1 MEVAQQGRS
10 LMNAI
15 NALAVFASDDTQR
28 FEQLLESHLSS
39 NAAEI
44 PVNDYMENGGSPDP
58 MSFDNRISNIHD
70 DENSVYAD
78 LVVQFQENHPS
89 ASATTTS
96 SDFIGTDS
104 YTAKFKLR
112 IDKEGGEIHFED
124 GGYRNTTDD
133 EEGDEDED

>member
-1 MEVAQQGRS
+1 
-10 LMNAI
+10 MNAI
-15 NALAVFASDDTQR
+15 NALASFASDDTQR

-44 PVNDYMENGGSPDP
+44 PVKDYMDNGGSPDP
-58 MSFDNRISNIHD
+58 MSFENRISNIHD
-70 DENSVYAD
+70 DEDSVYAD
-78 LVVQFQENHPS
+78 LVVQFEENHSPTS
-89 ASATTTS
+89 A
-96 SDFIGTDS
+96 DLFRTDS

-133 EEGDEDED
+133 QENDEDED